1 MPNSSREGRK
11 NLSSAKGTNKDTKS
25 RTQKKPEQ
33 GKKKKGLFSSFSSL
47 GKKIIIFLLIV
58 IFIWPVTGFV
68 VWGTHKIYS
77 SIDKPAFPHLDSKVQ
92 SIIKNTSPQSPA
104 KEKGAALCEV
114 MINRIQQ
121 EMDSTFG
128 WTVNDLIISPT
139 SWLDNRD
146 NRQLGTLFATRLLVG
161 FFSTHF
167 AKVGTAA
174 KENEALKEA
183 REQYFAFSADS
194 WWFPSSEE
202 QFYKGIKEVRLYEK
216 ELRND
221 NAAFVVRTDSLY
233 ELFHFIISAEFL
245 DQPLGLLIEE
255 NFEVNYSEL
264 DDRIFYTQGVILVLR
279 DFLKTMN
286 HLYPKIEERGGKENL
301 RNAFKMMDKIC
312 TFNPVIV
319 LRGDHDSLFADHRS
333 KMTRYLLN
341 VRERLHDVAQ
351 SLSR

>member
-1 MPNSSREGRK
+1 MPHSTNNGKK
-11 NLSSAKGTNKDTKS
+11 NASQVRGTRKDTRSKA
-25 RTQKKPEQ
+25 QKQPAQENTK
-33 GKKKKGLFSSFSSL
+33 GFMKGLSSL
-47 GKKIIIFLLIV
+47 GKKIILFLLIV
-58 IFIWPVTGFV
+58 IFIWPVTGLVF
-68 VWGTHKIYS
+68 WGTHKIYS
-77 SIDKPAFPHLDSKVQ
+77 AIDKSSFPHVDAKVQ
-92 SIIKNTSPQSPA
+92 SILENTTAQSPEI
-104 KEKGAALCEV
+104 EKGIALCEV
-114 MINRIQQ
+114 MINRMEQ
-121 EMDSTFG
+121 EMDSIFG

-167 AKVGTAA
+167 AKVGTAGM
-174 KENEALKEA
+174 ENEALKEA

-202 QFYKGIKEVRLYEK
+202 QFNKGIREVRQYEQ

-221 NAAFVVRTDSLY
+221 KAMFIVRTDSLY
-233 ELFHFIISAEFL
+233 QLFNFIISKEFL
-245 DQPLGLLIEE
+245 DQPLGLLVEE
-255 NFEVNYSEL
+255 NFKVNYSEL
-264 DDRIFYTQGVILVLR
+264 DDRVYYTQGVVLVLR
-279 DFLKTMN
+279 DFLITIN
-286 HLYPKIEERGGKENL
+286 HLYPEIKNRGGKENIRVAL
-301 RNAFKMMDKIC
+301 KVMDKIC

-319 LRGDHDSLFADHRS
+319 LRGDHESLFADHRS

>member
-1 MPNSSREGRK
+1 MPNSSKAGRK
-11 NLSSAKGTNKDTKS
+11 NISPTRGSDRNTKS
-25 RTQKKPEQ
+25 GQQKRPEQ
-33 GKKKKGLFSSFSSL
+33 VSKKGVFKNLSSL

-77 SIDKPAFPHLDSKVQ
+77 SIDKASFPNLDPKVQ
-92 SIIKNTSPQSPA
+92 SIIQNTSSETP
-104 KEKGAALCEV
+104 EKQKGVALCEV
-114 MINRIQQ
+114 MINRMQQ
-121 EMDSTFG
+121 EMDSIFG

-161 FFSTHF
+161 FFSTNF
-167 AKVGTAA
+167 AKVGSAA

-202 QFYKGIKEVRLYEK
+202 QFRKGIQKVRQYEE
-216 ELRND
+216 ELRNG
-221 NAAFVVRTDSLY
+221 NAAFIVRTDSLY
-233 ELFHFIISAEFL
+233 KLFHFIISPEFL
-245 DQPLGLLIEE
+245 DQPLGLLVEE
-255 NFEVNYSEL
+255 NFEVGYTEL
-264 DDRIFYTQGVILVLR
+264 DDRVFYTQGVILVLR
-279 DFLKTMN
+279 DFLATIN
-286 HLYPKIEERGGKENL
+286 HLYPVIKNRGGKENIRVAL
-301 RNAFKMMDKIC
+301 KMMDKIC
-312 TFNPVIV
+312 NFNPVIV

-341 VRERLHDVAQ
+341 VRERLRDVAQ